1 MMFEEF
7 QRPLV
12 DVATQPPDT
21 NSWINDTLFRES
33 AADQQRALE
42 GANQIGDVAQQA
54 HIAENANNQQQFVQG
69 IAAGMKQAE
78 RFAPPLT
85 STEPKTNND
94 TFAGSL
100 STVGDN
106 PSEDTSEPVPTSEQ
120 IAQQKQAI
128 AQAIPLTQEMYYKN
142 LLGDYDMS
150 STDYYKQQYDAIR
163 KAGYSWRIAKEVAGE
178 RAQLYQQQRLN
189 QLGRQFVN
197 EGTNGLAVNGV
208 GAQLLNEMQAENP
221 QSVGVLA
228 KMFASPMQQWDYIGK
243 TDMQN
248 ARFQHQ
254 DALAQYQAQVRQALQ
269 NQRLAQQFELA
280 AYKFQLAD
288 AAKQREYVAKAQTL
302 MMDNPNMSQEEAFTR
317 AMAGAGGRGS
327 SSSGETTSKNEKK
340 LSKAEEAIAN
350 IAHSYF
356 SDLQDAINEYAA
368 AGGAMGGADP
378 MKIRDAM
385 DRLQKYVSS
394 DEMRKL
400 DVEDRGYLYDLALA
414 GNFLMNKALG
424 VEGDGNSAADAEM
437 KETLT
442 QLANYSDAD
451 LVRALT
457 AGYDLSPYITEEN
470 EYRRDLL
477 YPKNENNEDE
487 E

>member
-21 NSWINDTLFRES
+21 NAWINDTLFRES

-42 GANQIGDVAQQA
+42 GANQVGNVAQQA

-69 IAAGMKQAE
+69 IAEGMKQAE

-128 AQAIPLTQEMYYKN
+128 AQAIPLTQKMYYKN

-228 KMFASPMQQWDYIGK
+228 KMFASPMQQWDYLGK

-288 AAKQREYVAKAQTL
+288 AAKQREYAAKAQTL
-302 MMDNPNMSQEEAFTR
+302 MMDNPNMSQEEALYR
-317 AMAGAGGRGS
+317 AMAN
-327 SSSGETTSKNEKK
+327 SGTRSRNTTDNSTEKPSK
-340 LSKAEEAIAN
+340 
-350 IAHSYF
+350 
-356 SDLQDAINEYAA
+356 SDQRNVQELLNLRQ
-368 AGGAMGGADP
+368 
-378 MKIRDAM
+378 
-385 DRLQKYVSS
+385 L
-394 DEMRKL
+394 
-400 DVEDRGYLYDLALA
+400 
-414 GNFLMNKALG
+414 
-424 VEGDGNSAADAEM
+424 AADAVSD
-437 KETLT
+437 K
-442 QLANYSDAD
+442 ANLDDGDALD
-451 LVRALT
+451 
-457 AGYDLSPYITEEN
+457 
-470 EYRRDLL
+470 EYWQAISKL
-477 YPKNENNEDE
+477 YREGKIDE
-487 E
+487 EAYQQLYADAENMNTARQHKHGYQK

>member
-21 NSWINDTLFRES
+21 NAWINDTLFRES

-42 GANQIGDVAQQA
+42 GANQVGDVAQQA

-69 IAAGMKQAE
+69 VAEGMKQAE

-85 STEPKTNND
+85 SEHKTNNE

-100 STVGDN
+100 STVGEN
-106 PSEDTSEPVPTSEQ
+106 PSEDANEPIPTSEQ

-221 QSVGVLA
+221 QSVGVLS
-228 KMFASPMQQWDYIGK
+228 KMFASPLQQWDYLGK

-288 AAKQREYVAKAQTL
+288 AAKQREYLAKAQTL
-302 MMDNPNMSQEEAFTR
+302 LLDNPGMSQEEAITR

-327 SSSGETTSKNEKK
+327 SSGNTGNSTKGKRVGGRLGMTLKDTESQIDRLEKK
-340 LSKAEEAIAN
+340 HANDENTDWQNVGEDAATWQNLQSDYNDLIQPNSDDYDFSNYNDEIKWANLTLERLMAQGYEGEELKNALLMSI
-350 IAHSYF
+350 YRGPY
-356 SDLQDAINEYAA
+356 QDA
-368 AGGAMGGADP
+368 
-378 MKIRDAM
+378 DAVAT
-385 DRLQKYVSS
+385 DILGKNSDVFVS
-394 DEMRKL
+394 
-400 DVEDRGYLYDLALA
+400 
-414 GNFLMNKALG
+414 LG
-424 VEGDGNSAADAEM
+424 S
-437 KETLT
+437 K
-442 QLANYSDAD
+442 
-451 LVRALT
+451 
-457 AGYDLSPYITEEN
+457 
-470 EYRRDLL
+470 
-477 YPKNENNEDE
+477 K
-487 E
+487 